1 MCETQEAKSALSCVL
16 VFRNPRN
23 GECARARTHT
33 HTHTHTSAC
42 MHTQVLARKDTEE
55 GRKMLAGGSR
65 NHDSAVPPCAKPN

>member
-1 MCETQEAKSALSCVL
+1 MSSETREMASAL
-16 VFRNPRN
+16 
-23 GECARARTHT
+23 ARA
-33 HTHTHTSAC
+33 HTHTHTSVC